1 MRVDSVKPLKTGGVI
16 IYTQSYEFA
25 RDWYWA
31 QHIVAVGEIVTL
43 PLVVLISFLA
53 QPRLQYALAE
63 DGLLP
68 KIFSE
73 TDGHGNLR
81 KGIIISGILCI
92 LVARKNLFVCIS
104 DENCSVY
111 SLYIFK

>member
-1 MRVDSVKPLKTGGVI
+1 MNLKYYLLI
-16 IYTQSYEFA
+16 DWFNYF
-25 RDWYWA
+25 RNWYWA

-68 KIFSE
+68 KIFAE
-73 TDGHGNLR
+73 TDSHGNLR
-81 KGIIISGILCI
+81 KGIMISGVICT
-92 LVARKNLFVCIS
+92 LVACIQFLFI
-104 DENCSVY
+104 Y
-111 SLYIFK
+111 LLI